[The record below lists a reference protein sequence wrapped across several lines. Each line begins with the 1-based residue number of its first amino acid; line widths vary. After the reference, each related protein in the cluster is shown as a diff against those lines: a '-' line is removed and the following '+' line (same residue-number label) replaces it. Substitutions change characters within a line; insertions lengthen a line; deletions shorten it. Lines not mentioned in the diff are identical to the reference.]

1 MSNKYETLLYINI
14 YDNGR
19 LRWWSN
25 DAMGLYD
32 KDLMN
37 SHQGPVGA
45 VRSQSQNSEIWGK
58 YIYVKWMYTVNIW
71 TVNMYIYIC
80 LWCTCTIH
88 IIVCIFIYY
97 IYTYIHVESPPK
109 YTKLHRYYV
118 QLFCVYIYIYN
129 SVSTLQKSDAS
140 PNLMGP
146 NLINPRPRRD
156 FGSWSMM
163 ICTSEGAK
171 FPSNPSWMC
180 IVVGK

>member
-71 TVNMYIYIC
+71 TVNIYIYI
-80 LWCTCTIH
+80 
-88 IIVCIFIYY
+88 FIYMFMMY
-97 IYTYIHVESPPK
+97 MYNSYN
-109 YTKLHRYYV
+109 R
-118 QLFCVYIYIYN
+118 VYIYILYIYIY
-129 SVSTLQKSDAS
+129 T
-140 PNLMGP
+140 
-146 NLINPRPRRD
+146 RREP
-156 FGSWSMM
+156 SK
-163 ICTSEGAK
+163 IYKTS
-171 FPSNPSWMC
+171 
-180 IVVGK
+180 